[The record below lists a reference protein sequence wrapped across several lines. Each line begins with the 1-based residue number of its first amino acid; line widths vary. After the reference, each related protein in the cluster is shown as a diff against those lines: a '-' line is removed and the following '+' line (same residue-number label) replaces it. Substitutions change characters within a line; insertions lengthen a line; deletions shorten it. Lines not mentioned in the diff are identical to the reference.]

1 MCMNCVAE
9 NKICSEYGDFCFV
22 IYADSSFDISVT
34 LAPAVSESET
44 NKQRQLCNL
53 EKVILGALKTFLR
66 NARNCGSCK
75 IKRARNCG
83 YERREKLASAVLH
96 EFSCVEESSEVRF
109 T

>member
-34 LAPAVSESET
+34 LVPAVSESET

-66 NARNCGSCK
+66 NARNCGSGK
-75 IKRARNCG
+75 VKGARNCG
-83 YERREKLASAVLH
+83 YVRIEYIISMRCFPGVLLD
-96 EFSCVEESSEVRF
+96 
-109 T
+109 